1 MNNYRSILLSF
12 FIFLGGA
19 AVGNAEVL
27 DFCTKRDLELVDS
40 VNQAHR
46 NVADVIDRTKTKV
59 GAALFR
65 KRLVD
70 PLTDPQKIL
79 SCQAKTKSLVN
90 DQKRLV
96 EIEKLLNYVKVYQE
110 SLTFFDPAMTPDSL
124 KVVIDSFKYNTAFL
138 SSWNDKP
145 FALNVRHTLQS
156 FSPLI
161 TTAFE
166 FLVLHFALE
175 YLVTKYE
182 KPTHTHKHGHKHKKH
197 HAHGPDCVH
206 CMEIPAGA
214 PAIVKVI
221 TKLIKAGHI
230 ALHLISIKDMI
241 EFVSTKME
249 VMNQVYQQLCA
260 LQAVMDAVGQVARLL
275 GEQGVS
281 ADLTSLQ
288 EHMAN
293 GYFSQK
299 LDDGDDL
306 GLFSPVGQTL
316 VSYAAIQK
324 DMARLQNLKQFIADI
339 DVDCSI
345 ARLILDNNG
354 KDKRFCF
361 VEIMNDQESKKE
373 GPFVVM
379 HDAWHVM
386 LDQDKVVGN
395 TIFTHNGPRKFVLTG
410 PNRSG
415 KSSFLRT
422 VGLNAVLAQAF
433 GIAAA
438 KQYMFTPFAKIM
450 SFMTIT
456 DDITAGQSSHVARMI
471 RADDMIRMQKNLS
484 PAEYVLALVDDSLGQ
499 ATTAVRGEQI
509 AYDFVNTLGQY
520 DNNLL
525 FCVTHIPKL
534 TTLAQATNGRFVNMR
549 MKVIKDAQGKGLETY
564 ELEDGISDPRDA
576 GILA

>member
-1 MNNYRSILLSF
+1 MNNYLSILLSF
-12 FIFLGGA
+12 FIFLGGT
-19 AVGNAEVL
+19 AVGNPEVL
-27 DFCTKRDLELVDS
+27 DFCTKRDLELIDS
-40 VNQAHR
+40 VNQAHQ
-46 NVADVIDRTKTKV
+46 NVADVIDRTKTKA
-59 GAALFR
+59 GAILFR
-65 KRLVD
+65 KRLVN
-70 PLTDPQKIL
+70 PLTDSQEIL
-79 SCQAKTKSLVN
+79 SCQAKTKFLVN

-96 EIEKLLNYVKVYQE
+96 EIEKLLNYIKVHQD

-145 FALNVRHTLQS
+145 FALNMRHTMQS

-182 KPTHTHKHGHKHKKH
+182 KPTHAHKHGHKHKKH

-206 CMEIPAGA
+206 CMKTPAGA

-230 ALHLISIKDMI
+230 ALHLISIKDMV
-241 EFVSTKME
+241 EFVSAKME
-249 VMNQVYQQLCA
+249 VMNQVYRQLCA
-260 LQAVMDAVGQVARLL
+260 LQAVMDAVVQVTRLL
-275 GEQGVS
+275 GEQGVT
-281 ADLTSLQ
+281 ADLASLQ

-299 LDDGDDL
+299 LDDGNEL

-324 DMARLQNLKQFIADI
+324 NMARLQNLKQFIAEI
-339 DVDCSI
+339 DVQCSV
-345 ARLILDNNG
+345 ARLVIDSQRSS
-354 KDKRFCF
+354 KQFCF
-361 VEIMNDQESKKE
+361 AEIMAKSE
-373 GPFVVM
+373 GAEKGPLLVM
-379 HDAWHVM
+379 HDGWHVM
-386 LDQDKVVGN
+386 LDQSKAVGN
-395 TIFTHNGPRKFVLTG
+395 TFYAHNGVLKFILTG

-422 VGLNAVLAQAF
+422 AGVNTVLSQAF

-438 KQYMFTPFAKIM
+438 KQFMLTPFAKIM

-456 DDITAGQSSHVARMI
+456 DDITTGQSSHVARMM
-471 RADDMIRMQKNLS
+471 RADDMIRMQKELS
-484 PAEYVLALVDDSLGQ
+484 PGEHTLVLIDDSLGQ
-499 ATTAVRGEQI
+499 ATTAQRGEQI
-509 AYDFVNTLGQY
+509 AYDFLSAIGQFGAR
-520 DNNLL
+520 L
-525 FCVTHIPKL
+525 
-534 TTLAQATNGRFVNMR
+534 M
-549 MKVIKDAQGKGLETY
+549 
-564 ELEDGISDPRDA
+564 A
-576 GILA
+576 GF